1 MENFAYL
8 STFSTKECLFVELL
22 WFYIMHTI
30 GAVFSKSVES
40 FDDAVPH
47 YPKTMGGK
55 VWWREVAREGGFR
68 IQQNIL
74 SGHYRLLD
82 GEDCR
87 VMASFERECV
97 EQCLAELLSAELY

>member
-1 MENFAYL
+1 MENLAYL

-55 VWWREVAREGGFR
+55 VWWREVAREGSFASSRIFFR
-68 IQQNIL
+68 DIIACWT
-74 SGHYRLLD
+74 GRIA
-82 GEDCR
+82 G
-87 VMASFERECV
+87 
-97 EQCLAELLSAELY
+97 